1 MVRVKEN
8 NSVYT
13 EYENKMEGI
22 SMWRT
27 CNEYRMCFVKEK
39 ENNVDWLFQNKK
51 HKRVRQNPN
60 GAEICRFEEKQCYEI
75 IAN

>member
-51 HKRVRQNPN
+51 HKRVRQNPMVLKFAGLRKN
-60 GAEICRFEEKQCYEI
+60 NVMRS
-75 IAN
+75 